1 MEKNSNLMPNETVIK
16 KLGFYTGFGAGERAR
31 IGLLVLTSDQALEWE
46 I

>member
-16 KLGFYTGFGAGERAR
+16 KLGFSMGCGARERAR
-31 IGLLVLTSDQALEWE
+31 IGSLVLASDHTLEWE